1 MASVGRLTTAQ
12 RIAIAAGATIR
23 QTWDIQ
29 VPFSATHSLYFT
41 VPIDAGIFS
50 IDEVVAWELVTN
62 RIIKAGS
69 RKHVVF
75 NPSPNVKATPKAVTY
90 SFVVDNSDGH
100 FYEGHP
106 NSFYNIY
113 ETYLAVPQECL
124 IVHKIFV
131 AINSS
136 DGVTWSELEHMRFT
150 GRIKELRHEDTADGK
165 GDIIGAKTTITCE
178 QVGAW
183 DALRRLWTIDDS
195 TDVAMVNGATSYDWT
210 VT

>member
-1 MASVGRLTTAQ
+1 MASAGRLTTAQ
-12 RIAIAAGATIR
+12 KIAITAGAAIR
-23 QTWDIQ
+23 QTWDIV
-29 VPFSATHSLYFT
+29 VPFNAAHSIYET

-50 IDEVVAWELVTN
+50 MDEVVLWELVTN

-75 NPSPNVKATPKAVTY
+75 NPSPNVKATPKAVSY

-106 NSFYNIY
+106 QSFYNLY

-136 DGVTWSELEHMRFT
+136 SGVTWSELTHMRFT
-150 GRIKELRHEDTADGK
+150 GRIKELRHEDTADSK
-165 GDIIGAKTTITCE
+165 GDIVGAQTTITCE

-183 DALRRLWTIDDS
+183 DALRRLWTIDDAI
-195 TDVAMVNGATSYDWT
+195 DVAMINGSIDYTWT